1 MSDTNICG
9 KDTKILQQFRTTLS
23 AQTGLLARGSFK
35 GTDVH
40 AAVAAR
46 LEKQDFSWDD
56 AYFVEQSLAPFHTDE
71 RVLIEIERLLAQAR
85 SIMDPGTAGFYAEV
99 DPKAMSS
106 QCRRELFARIL
117 VDLQLESQKR
127 ERRKWLLERTCK
139 YLVWLMLGT
148 FAVMLFHAELSALA
162 AAVFWVVAGWLVNW
176 LPGGMGSAGLP
187 WRGPGIGQVMLL
199 ALAGGCA
206 GALVTVALRM
216 NNYFKTSR
224 LREVESYASV
234 WYIGNR
240 MLIGAVGALAGCY
253 LVNAKIISLFN
264 INDLFLP
271 LDKGGGMQGGATVYS
286 IDVLKTVVVSIAFG
300 CSEYFI
306 PATFG
311 KLPGPKA
318 DAGGTTATTAG
329 ASVPQPQT
337 GTAPHPY
344 PVQAARSGKAAG
356 ADRDAAPPM
365 QSPEQPT
372 VPPPDLSDLPY
383 SPDPLDL
390 LDRLNLDERQE
401 ANGTERADL
410 PANAQ
415 PMPRPVPDA
424 DKGAAGSGGGSAGSG
439 V

>member
-1 MSDTNICG
+1 MSDANICG

-23 AQTGLLARGSFK
+23 AQAGLLARGPFR
-35 GTDVH
+35 GTEVH

-46 LEKQDFSWDD
+46 LEKPDFSWDD

-99 DPKAMSS
+99 DPKPMSS

-162 AAVFWVVAGWLVNW
+162 AAVFWMVAGWLVNW
-176 LPGGMGSAGLP
+176 MPGGMGSAGVP

-224 LREVESYASV
+224 LREVESYASA

-271 LDKGGGMQGGATVYS
+271 LGKGGGMQGGATVYS

-311 KLPGPKA
+311 KLPVPKA
-318 DAGGTTATTAG
+318 DAGGTTGTAAG
-329 ASVPQPQT
+329 ASVSPRAAPS
-337 GTAPHPY
+337 ASRPHPA
-344 PVQAARSGKAAG
+344 QAVRSGKAAG
-356 ADRDAAPPM
+356 ADRDASPPKQPSEHAPEHA
-365 QSPEQPT
+365 PEQPT
-372 VPPPDLSDLPY
+372 ASP
-383 SPDPLDL
+383 PDPLDL
-390 LDRLNLDERQE
+390 LDRLNLDERLE
-401 ANGTERADL
+401 AEGTERADTPGNTPRVL
-410 PANAQ
+410 
-415 PMPRPVPDA
+415 RPVPDS
-424 DKGAAGSGGGSAGSG
+424 DKGAAGSGGGTAGG
-439 V
+439 AV